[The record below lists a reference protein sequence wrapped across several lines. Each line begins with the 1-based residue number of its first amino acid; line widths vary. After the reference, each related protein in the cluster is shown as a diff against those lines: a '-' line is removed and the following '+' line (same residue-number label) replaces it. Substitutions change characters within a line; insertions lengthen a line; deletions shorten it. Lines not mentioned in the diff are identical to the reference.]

1 MVVYLEHQQTNLG
14 SIMIVGNNQRYIF
27 DNSKYTSPQE
37 AFIALREDILSII
50 ETGGQFHLTKNL
62 NILKSLDQSS
72 IFIDI

>member
-1 MVVYLEHQQTNLG
+1 
-14 SIMIVGNNQRYIF
+14 MIVGNNQRYIF